1 MLRRKSRDEAEDAT
15 PRQMRRKSPS
25 SLSSSKQ
32 LPAALCPPQNGSWV
46 QQPPCEVGVF
56 DQCDSNNVDDSSDE
70 ASIAEL
76 SVKVFRS
83 LPPDDAVACYTRF
96 CNNAKACIK
105 HYNTKYQ
112 HDHGFGL
119 IIVGEQDGSDYYHL
133 NFHAR
138 DKKGHSQLFF
148 GEIMVCVSPEEE
160 DVTCCHPVSLS
171 DVGGKCI
178 QTLEEMK
185 DCVFPPLGTA
195 GMDNE
200 YCYGCSPTMKHQE
213 GTRYV
218 AGHVADSRHY
228 YMPSPDPDPED

>member
-1 MLRRKSRDEAEDAT
+1 
-15 PRQMRRKSPS
+15 MRRKSPS

-32 LPAALCPPQNGSWV
+32 LLAALCPPQNGSWV
-46 QQPPCEVGVF
+46 QLPPCEVGVF
-56 DQCDSNNVDDSSDE
+56 DKCDSNNVDDSSDE

-112 HDHGFGL
+112 ADFVHKHDHGFGL

-138 DKKGHSQLFF
+138 DKKLGH
-148 GEIMVCVSPEEE
+148 
-160 DVTCCHPVSLS
+160 
-171 DVGGKCI
+171 
-178 QTLEEMK
+178 
-185 DCVFPPLGTA
+185 TA
-195 GMDNE
+195 LLW
-200 YCYGCSPTMKHQE
+200 
-213 GTRYV
+213 
-218 AGHVADSRHY
+218 
-228 YMPSPDPDPED
+228 